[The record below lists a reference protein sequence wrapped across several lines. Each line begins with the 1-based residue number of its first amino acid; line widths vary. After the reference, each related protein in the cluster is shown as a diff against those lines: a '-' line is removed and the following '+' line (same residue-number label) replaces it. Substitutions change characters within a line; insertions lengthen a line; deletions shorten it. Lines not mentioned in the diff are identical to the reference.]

1 MGNSIV
7 ERDPVQQRKFGQT
20 LVEFEHNMR
29 NCTKSMRSHIEEAR
43 SSIQADNARAALD
56 SIVQLLDDIDGSL
69 PGVSEFGTRQIA
81 LANRI
86 EEAQN
91 TQFTRHR

>member
-1 MGNSIV
+1 MGNSVV

-20 LVEFEHNMR
+20 LIEFESNMR

-43 SSIQADNARAALD
+43 SSIQEDNARAALD
-56 SIVQLLDDIDGSL
+56 SIVQLLNDIDGSL
-69 PGVSEFGTRQIA
+69 PSVSEFGTRQIE
-81 LANRI
+81 LAKSI

-91 TQFTRHR
+91 IRFTRHR